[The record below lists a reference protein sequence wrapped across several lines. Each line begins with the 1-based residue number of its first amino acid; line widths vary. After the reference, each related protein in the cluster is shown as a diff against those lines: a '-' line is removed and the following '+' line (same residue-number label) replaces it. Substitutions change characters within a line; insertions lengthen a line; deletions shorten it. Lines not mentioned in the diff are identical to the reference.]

1 MAHREHDDGITVAE
15 TFNRRET
22 IADYLDELGRP
33 PAGQVLMIH
42 VADVL
47 PSWFDDWVAVL
58 EQHGRLQG
66 GVRRTAVD
74 GGVRLTA
81 NGSWPSSVG
90 SAWVLLSSSTI
101 APEQAQLAGG
111 AS

>member
-1 MAHREHDDGITVAE
+1 MSHRESNDGITVAE
-15 TFNRRET
+15 TFDRRET
-22 IADYLDELGRP
+22 IADYFDEKAHP
-33 PAGQVLMIH
+33 PAGQCLLIQVVDIPE
-42 VADVL
+42 D
-47 PSWFDDWVAVL
+47 WFEDYVAVL
-58 EQHGRLQG
+58 EQRGRLLG
-66 GVRRTAVD
+66 AKRCDIA